1 MRTKAGILLLP
12 FRRRRKAGIRPRR
25 SRLPEIQPGRDW
37 VDDWDSTARRLV
49 AAAIAKVTD
58 EGLEEAR
65 PLVGTLPIASV
76 IAVAVR
82 SFRRHGA
89 VRGGAGRQ
97 ESTAAVV

>member
-12 FRRRRKAGIRPRR
+12 FRHRRKAGIRPRR

-76 IAVAVR
+76 IAVALR

>member
-1 MRTKAGILLLP
+1 M
-12 FRRRRKAGIRPRR
+12 
-25 SRLPEIQPGRDW
+25 
-37 VDDWDSTARRLV
+37 DDWDSTARRLV

-76 IAVAVR
+76 IAVALR